1 MTEGET
7 RHALLVAVAYGLIEI
22 EVVGCPEEYVVE
34 PGANQARDRQLEELG
49 ESVGDRGHEPADE
62 QHEDHNPFE
71 HRVDEELGDRPEFF
85 LYELL
90 KRSFPHIEQ
99 QKVICGL
106 TEQRSSS
113 SRFYPIVS
121 FDVRREI
128 MTGLAQRRP
137 IS

>member
-7 RHALLVAVAYGLIEI
+7 RHALLVAVAYGFVEMEI
-22 EVVGCPEEYVVE
+22 VRCPEEYVVE
-34 PGANQARDRQLEELG
+34 PGANQARYRQLEELG
-49 ESVGDRGHEPADE
+49 ESVGDGGHEPADE
-62 QHEDHNPFE
+62 QHEDQNPFE

-85 LYELL
+85 HYELL

-99 QKVICGL
+99 REIICGL
-106 TEQRSSS
+106 KERRSS
-113 SRFYPIVS
+113 SRFYLIVS